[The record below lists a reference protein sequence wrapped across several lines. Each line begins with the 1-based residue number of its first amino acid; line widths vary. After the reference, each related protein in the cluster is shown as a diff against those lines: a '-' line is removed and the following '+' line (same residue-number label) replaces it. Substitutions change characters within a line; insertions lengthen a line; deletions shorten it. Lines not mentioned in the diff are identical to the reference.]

1 MPMVSRVN
9 VRFTPRKRTLG
20 PSREMSALCQKQT
33 FTKKNRSNPSLRLGG
48 DPEHCSDRPFAM
60 PDENIVHHV
69 EHAHPKLLRH
79 WCEPWRGLK
88 IGSRVGEPLL
98 PSRLHGRATEL
109 EIL

>member
-9 VRFTPRKRTLG
+9 VRFTPESWDLAAKCPLCAK
-20 PSREMSALCQKQT
+20 SRHSL
-33 FTKKNRSNPSLRLGG
+33 KNRSHPSLRLGG